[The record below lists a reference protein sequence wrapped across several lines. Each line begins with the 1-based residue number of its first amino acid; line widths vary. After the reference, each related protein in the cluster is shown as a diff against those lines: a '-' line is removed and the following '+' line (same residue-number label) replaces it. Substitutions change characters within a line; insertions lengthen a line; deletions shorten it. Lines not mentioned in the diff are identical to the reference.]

1 MFVPKIFLNKNLLIA
16 HKEQV
21 AAETESKI
29 AASGL
34 TREQLASQKQFAQH
48 LTDELSIVLPTKKS
62 HVQVS
67 SYLLLVKPML
77 LMYKCVTCTHSTN
90 IFGMPGGCKVTY

>member
-1 MFVPKIFLNKNLLIA
+1 MLSNYPQKELDLIDLTCRMFVQPKIFLNKNLLIA

-34 TREQLASQKQFAQH
+34 TREQLA
-48 LTDELSIVLPTKKS
+48 
-62 HVQVS
+62 
-67 SYLLLVKPML
+67 
-77 LMYKCVTCTHSTN
+77 
-90 IFGMPGGCKVTY
+90 